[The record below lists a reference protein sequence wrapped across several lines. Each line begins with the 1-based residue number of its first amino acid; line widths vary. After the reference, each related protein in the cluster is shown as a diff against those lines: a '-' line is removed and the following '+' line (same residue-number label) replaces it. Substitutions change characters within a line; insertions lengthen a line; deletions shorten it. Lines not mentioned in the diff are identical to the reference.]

1 MRSLA
6 RRVVLWSCAVT
17 PSYAL
22 AQTAPRAPRAVTLS
36 LDAGC
41 PRPVARALRDDLA
54 RPERTRVALTP
65 AGGEA
70 VYRATVRC
78 DGGAVTLLVVAPRGT
93 AATETLRGVDPHDL
107 REPLLGLLDRV
118 ETLDAPSP
126 HATQEHPVATAPERP
141 VAAAPSPSPAPPT
154 REPPTSATPSEAPRR
169 WTLHLGPS
177 MRAASVASTT
187 LWGVTA
193 GATIALSR
201 RLGLSMAASVE
212 RGSNAAPQIEGI
224 ALTLFALSLGASV
237 TAFSSQHVRWALGL
251 GARVGA
257 ASQEETG
264 PRGRANLAPWVGTAV
279 DTSASFVFSQRLSL
293 RASAEAGVAA
303 AAASATVGDERV
315 IGVGPYWFG
324 ASLALGWS
332 P

>member
-1 MRSLA
+1 MSPWA
-6 RRVVLWSCAVT
+6 RRVVLWACAVT

-22 AQTAPRAPRAVTLS
+22 AQPAQRAPRAMTLT
-36 LDAGC
+36 LDARC

-54 RPERTRVALTP
+54 RPERTRVALTLTD
-65 AGGEA
+65 GDG

-78 DGGAVTLLVVAPRGT
+78 DDGAVTLRVVAPRGST
-93 AATETLRGVDPHDL
+93 ESETLRGVDPHDL

-126 HATQEHPVATAPERP
+126 RAASAHII
-141 VAAAPSPSPAPPT
+141 AAAPPAPASA
-154 REPPTSATPSEAPRR
+154 PPPATPPLAPRR

-177 MRAASVASTT
+177 MRAATVASTT

-193 GATIALSR
+193 GATVDLTR
-201 RLGLSMAASVE
+201 RLGLSVAASVE
-212 RGSNAAPQIEGI
+212 RGSNAAPQIEGV
-224 ALTLFALSLGASV
+224 AMTLAGVSLGAYV
-237 TAFSSQHVRWALGL
+237 TAHTSPRLRWTVGL

-257 ASQEETG
+257 AAQQETG
-264 PRGRANLAPWVGTAV
+264 PRGRAHLAPWVGTAV
-279 DTSASFVFSQRLSL
+279 DTSASFAFTQRLSL

-303 AAASATVGDERV
+303 AAAFATVGDARV
-315 IGVGPYWFG
+315 IGAGPFWFG